1 MNRSLFVPLA
11 ILSLCAPQLF
21 GQTVATDP
29 VGFTTSAT
37 AANSDSYL
45 AVPFTRPPEFV
56 GSLST
61 ASGSTI
67 TVAGSPW
74 TANQFV
80 YASGTQPKRYYA
92 LIGNGGSSNPKEGR
106 TYAITGNGANTLTV
120 DTAIDNV
127 TGITANT
134 QLMVIPYWTV
144 GTLFP
149 ASDANVSFTP
159 STASA
164 ALKTQVWVPD
174 DSATG
179 INLGYLA
186 TYYYS
191 NNIDGTASNI
201 GWRKVGDGNTVDH
214 ADDVLLPDSYFV
226 LRNAN
231 GAPGLPFTA
240 LGSVLLKKLTVPL
253 RTATNTPQDNPVSI
267 LRPLDV
273 TLNMTGLNPVDGS
286 FGANDQLLVFNNAQV
301 GFDKSPSATYYRD
314 PAANFNWRL
323 VGDASLQ
330 DHGNDVIALGTGFIV
345 RKAATANGQSAFWTN
360 SFPLQAVS
368 AVSRKTHGAAGTFD
382 LNLPLTG
389 APAIEPRA
397 QGSGHQMI
405 VSFVSPVTLTGAS
418 VSSGT
423 GSVSAVSGSGTSQL
437 SFTLTAANDQYV
449 TVRLANVTDGVN
461 TNDIAVTVGLL
472 LGDVN
477 QDKTVN
483 GGDAIATK
491 SRSGQTTDASNFKYD
506 VNTDGTVSGGDSV
519 VVRAQSGNSL

>member
-1 MNRSLFVPLA
+1 MNQSLFFPFA
-11 ILSLCAPQLF
+11 MLSLCATQLF

-37 AANSDSYL
+37 ASNSDSYL
-45 AVPFTRPPEFV
+45 AVPFTRPPDFV
-56 GSLST
+56 GSISA
-61 ASGSTI
+61 ASGDTI
-67 TVAGSPW
+67 TVTGSPW

-80 YASGTQPKRYYA
+80 YAPGTQPKRYYA

-106 TYAITGNGANTLTV
+106 TYAITGNGTNTLTI
-120 DTAIDNV
+120 DAAIDNV

-134 QLMVIPYWTV
+134 QLTVVPYWTV

-159 STASA
+159 SSSSA
-164 ALKTQVWVPD
+164 AFKTQVRVPD
-174 DSATG
+174 DSGTG

-191 NNIDGTASNI
+191 NNIDGTGSNI

-226 LRNAN
+226 LRNEN

-253 RTATNTPQDNPVSI
+253 RAATKTAQDNPVSI

-273 TLNMTGLNPVDGS
+273 TLNMSGLNPADGS

-301 GFDKSPSATYYRD
+301 GFDKSPSAIYYRD

-330 DHGNDVIALGTGFIV
+330 DHGNDVIAFGTGFIV
-345 RKAATANGQSAFWTN
+345 RKAANSQSAFWTN

-382 LNLPLTG
+382 LNLPVTG
-389 APAIEPRA
+389 APAIEARA
-397 QGSGHQMI
+397 QGSGHQII
-405 VSFVSPVTLTGAS
+405 VNFVTPVTFASAS
-418 VSSGT
+418 VSSGS
-423 GSVSAVSGSGTSQL
+423 GSVSAVSGSGTAQL
-437 SFTLTAANDQYV
+437 TFTLTATNNQYV
-449 TVRLANVTDGVN
+449 TVKLAAVSDGVN
-461 TNDIAVTVGLL
+461 TNDVAVTVGLL

-483 GGDAIATK
+483 GGDSIATR
-491 SRSGQTTDASNFKYD
+491 SRSGQVTDAANFKFD
-506 VNTDGTVSGGDSV
+506 VNTDGTLSGGDSL
-519 VVRAQSGNSL
+519 VVRSQSGNSL